1 MTTTRKRR
9 PRRQRD
15 EYRELMIRYFNGETL
30 ARSELLRVLTSTAQ
44 SGGMTLDHWRREL
57 QKAG

>member
-9 PRRQRD
+9 TRRQRD
-15 EYRELMIRYFNGETL
+15 EYRELMLRYFKGETL

-44 SGGMTLDHWRREL
+44 PHGMSLDQWRREL
-57 QKAG
+57 QAG